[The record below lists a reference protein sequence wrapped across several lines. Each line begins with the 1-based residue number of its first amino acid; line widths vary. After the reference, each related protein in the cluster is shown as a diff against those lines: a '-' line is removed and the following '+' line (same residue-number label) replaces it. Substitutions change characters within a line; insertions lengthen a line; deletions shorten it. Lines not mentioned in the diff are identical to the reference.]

1 MINKIVLIDLDGK
14 NRMRNEAEEEMYVG
28 TQTTDAANLKQKLL
42 HCWVANVS
50 QLSTRGKMF

>member
-1 MINKIVLIDLDGK
+1 MEKTGWET
-14 NRMRNEAEEEMYVG
+14 EAEEEMYVG

-42 HCWVANVS
+42 YCWVANVS